1 MIDLRRNKVDFHKLK
16 NIFADNI
23 EDKDNIDEEDNDS
36 ENNNDI
42 NKENNED
49 KKNSNEESDEDFDKE
64 SDDKEEDKIDKET
77 EEDDKIDKE
86 TEEDVDKAENG
97 MTDLRNITMYEN
109 TFKNMSNEGRKIL
122 KSLEKFK
129 FSLEQGSRIV
139 SQIPQLSSGLM
150 SKRKSIDEISN
161 KLYQLVFDLENTDIS
176 NSFQQE
182 NPFAEREIGREPRKI
197 DKEGP
202 EHGRFNSPSGSPGG
216 MIPPN
221 PNLSNNSSSESNN
234 DENEE

>member
-1 MIDLRRNKVDFHKLK
+1 MIDLRRNKVDFCKLK
-16 NIFADNI
+16 NIFADNV
-23 EDKDNIDEEDNDS
+23 EDKDNIEEDNNS
-36 ENNNDI
+36 ENNDDI

-49 KKNSNEESDEDFDKE
+49 KKNSNEESDEDLDEESDEDLDEE
-64 SDDKEEDKIDKET
+64 SDDKEE
-77 EEDDKIDKE
+77 DKIDKE

-197 DKEGP
+197 NKEGP

-221 PNLSNNSSSESNN
+221 PNLSNNSSSESND

>member
-1 MIDLRRNKVDFHKLK
+1 MIDLRRNKVDFCKLK
-16 NIFADNI
+16 NIFADNV
-23 EDKDNIDEEDNDS
+23 EDKDNIDEEDNNS

-49 KKNSNEESDEDFDKE
+49 KKNSNKESDEDLDKE
-64 SDDKEEDKIDKET
+64 SDDKEE
-77 EEDDKIDKE
+77 DKIDKE

-109 TFKNMSNEGRKIL
+109 TFKNMGNEGRKIL

-139 SQIPQLSSGLM
+139 SQIPQMSSGLM

-202 EHGRFNSPSGSPGG
+202 EHGGFNSPSGSPGG

-221 PNLSNNSSSESNN
+221 PNLSNSPSSESND

>member
-1 MIDLRRNKVDFHKLK
+1 MIDLRRNKVDFCKLK
-16 NIFADNI
+16 NIFADNA

-49 KKNSNEESDEDFDKE
+49 KKNSNEESDEDLDKE
-64 SDDKEEDKIDKET
+64 SDDKEE
-77 EEDDKIDKE
+77 DKIDKE

-109 TFKNMSNEGRKIL
+109 TFKNISNEGRKIL

-139 SQIPQLSSGLM
+139 SQIPQMSSGLM

-202 EHGRFNSPSGSPGG
+202 EHGGFNSPSGSPGG

-221 PNLSNNSSSESNN
+221 PNLSNSPSSESND

>member
-1 MIDLRRNKVDFHKLK
+1 MIDLRRNKVDFCKLK

-23 EDKDNIDEEDNDS
+23 EDKDNIDEEDNNS
-36 ENNNDI
+36 ENNDDI

-49 KKNSNEESDEDFDKE
+49 KKNSNEESDEDLDKE
-64 SDDKEEDKIDKET
+64 SDDKEE
-77 EEDDKIDKE
+77 DKIDKE

-109 TFKNMSNEGRKIL
+109 TFKNMGNEGRKIL

-129 FSLEQGSRIV
+129 FSLEQGSRMV

-221 PNLSNNSSSESNN
+221 PNLSNSPSSKSND

>member
-1 MIDLRRNKVDFHKLK
+1 MIDLRRNKVDFCKLK

-23 EDKDNIDEEDNDS
+23 EDKDNIDEEDNNS

-49 KKNSNEESDEDFDKE
+49 KKNSNEESDEDLDKE
-64 SDDKEEDKIDKET
+64 SDDKEE
-77 EEDDKIDKE
+77 DKIDKE

-109 TFKNMSNEGRKIL
+109 TFKNISNEGRKIL

-139 SQIPQLSSGLM
+139 SQIPQMSSGLM

-221 PNLSNNSSSESNN
+221 PNLSNSSSSESND

>member
-1 MIDLRRNKVDFHKLK
+1 MIDLRRNKVDFCKLK

-23 EDKDNIDEEDNDS
+23 EDKDNIDEEDNNS

-49 KKNSNEESDEDFDKE
+49 KKNSNEESDEDLDKE
-64 SDDKEEDKIDKET
+64 SDDKEE
-77 EEDDKIDKE
+77 DKIDKE

-129 FSLEQGSRIV
+129 FSLEQGSRMV

-202 EHGRFNSPSGSPGG
+202 GHGGFNSPSGSPGG

-221 PNLSNNSSSESNN
+221 PNLSNSSSSESND

>member
-1 MIDLRRNKVDFHKLK
+1 MIDLRRNKVDFCKLK
-16 NIFADNI
+16 NIFADNV
-23 EDKDNIDEEDNDS
+23 EDKDNIDEEDNNS

-49 KKNSNEESDEDFDKE
+49 KKNSNEESDEDLDKE
-64 SDDKEEDKIDKET
+64 PDDKEEDE
-77 EEDDKIDKE
+77 IDKE

-109 TFKNMSNEGRKIL
+109 TFKNMGNEGRKIL

-129 FSLEQGSRIV
+129 FSLEQGSRMV

-221 PNLSNNSSSESNN
+221 PNLSNSSSSESND

>member
-1 MIDLRRNKVDFHKLK
+1 MIDLRRNKVDFCKLK

-23 EDKDNIDEEDNDS
+23 EDKDNIDEEDNNS

-49 KKNSNEESDEDFDKE
+49 KKNSNEESDEDLDKE
-64 SDDKEEDKIDKET
+64 SDDKEE
-77 EEDDKIDKE
+77 DKIDKE

-129 FSLEQGSRIV
+129 FSLEQGSRMV

-202 EHGRFNSPSGSPGG
+202 EHGGFNSPSGSPGG

-221 PNLSNNSSSESNN
+221 PNLSNSPSSESND

>member
-16 NIFADNI
+16 NIFADNV
-23 EDKDNIDEEDNDS
+23 EDKDNIDEEDNNS

-49 KKNSNEESDEDFDKE
+49 KKNSNEESDEDLDEESDDKE
-64 SDDKEEDKIDKET
+64 SDDKEE
-77 EEDDKIDKE
+77 DKIDKE

-129 FSLEQGSRIV
+129 FSLEQGSRMV

-197 DKEGP
+197 NKEGP
-202 EHGRFNSPSGSPGG
+202 EHGKFNSPSGSPGG

-221 PNLSNNSSSESNN
+221 PNLSNSPSSESND

>member
-1 MIDLRRNKVDFHKLK
+1 MIDLRRNKVDFCKLK
-16 NIFADNI
+16 NIFADNVD
-23 EDKDNIDEEDNDS
+23 EDNIDKEDNNS
-36 ENNNDI
+36 ENNNDT

-49 KKNSNEESDEDFDKE
+49 KKDSNEESDEDLDKE
-64 SDDKEEDKIDKET
+64 SDDKEE
-77 EEDDKIDKE
+77 DKIDKE

-109 TFKNMSNEGRKIL
+109 TFKNMGNEGRKIL

-129 FSLEQGSRIV
+129 FSLEQGSRMV

-197 DKEGP
+197 NKEGP

-221 PNLSNNSSSESNN
+221 PNLSNNSSSESND

>member
-1 MIDLRRNKVDFHKLK
+1 MIDLRRNKVDFCKLK
-16 NIFADNI
+16 NIFADNV

-36 ENNNDI
+36 ENNNNI

-49 KKNSNEESDEDFDKE
+49 KKNSNEESDEDLDKE
-64 SDDKEEDKIDKET
+64 SDDKEE
-77 EEDDKIDKE
+77 DKIDKE

-109 TFKNMSNEGRKIL
+109 TFKNMGNEGRKIL

-129 FSLEQGSRIV
+129 FSLEQGSRMV

-221 PNLSNNSSSESNN
+221 PNLSNSSSSESND

>member
-1 MIDLRRNKVDFHKLK
+1 MIDLRRNKVDFCKLK
-16 NIFADNI
+16 NIFADNV
-23 EDKDNIDEEDNDS
+23 EDKDNIDEEDNNS

-49 KKNSNEESDEDFDKE
+49 KKNSNEESDEDLDKE
-64 SDDKEEDKIDKET
+64 SDDKEEDE
-77 EEDDKIDKE
+77 IDKE
-86 TEEDVDKAENG
+86 TEEDVYKAENG

-109 TFKNMSNEGRKIL
+109 TFKNMGNEGRKIL

-139 SQIPQLSSGLM
+139 SQIPQMSSGLM

-221 PNLSNNSSSESNN
+221 PNLSNSPSSKSND

>member
-16 NIFADNI
+16 NIFADDI
-23 EDKDNIDEEDNDS
+23 EDKDNVDEEDNNS
-36 ENNNDI
+36 ENNDDI

-49 KKNSNEESDEDFDKE
+49 KKNSNEESDEDLDKESDEDLDEE
-64 SDDKEEDKIDKET
+64 SDDKEE
-77 EEDDKIDKE
+77 DKIDKE

-129 FSLEQGSRIV
+129 FSLEQGSRMV

-221 PNLSNNSSSESNN
+221 PNLSNSPSSESND

>member
-23 EDKDNIDEEDNDS
+23 EDKDNIDEEDNDY

-49 KKNSNEESDEDFDKE
+49 KKNSNEESDEDLDKE
-64 SDDKEEDKIDKET
+64 SDDKEEDE
-77 EEDDKIDKE
+77 IDKE

-109 TFKNMSNEGRKIL
+109 TFKNMGNEGRKIL

-129 FSLEQGSRIV
+129 FSLEQGSRMV

-161 KLYQLVFDLENTDIS
+161 KLYQLAFDLENTDIS

-221 PNLSNNSSSESNN
+221 PNLSNSPSSKSND

>member
-1 MIDLRRNKVDFHKLK
+1 MIDLRRNKVDFCKLK
-16 NIFADNI
+16 NIFADNV
-23 EDKDNIDEEDNDS
+23 EDKDNIDEEDNNS

-49 KKNSNEESDEDFDKE
+49 KKNSNEESDEDLDKE
-64 SDDKEEDKIDKET
+64 PDDKEEDE
-77 EEDDKIDKE
+77 IDKE

-221 PNLSNNSSSESNN
+221 PNLSNSPSSKSND

>member
-1 MIDLRRNKVDFHKLK
+1 MIDLRRNKVDFCKLK

-23 EDKDNIDEEDNDS
+23 EDEDNIDKEDNNS
-36 ENNNDI
+36 ENNNDT

-49 KKNSNEESDEDFDKE
+49 KKDSNEESDEDLDKE
-64 SDDKEEDKIDKET
+64 SDDKEE
-77 EEDDKIDKE
+77 DKIDKE

-109 TFKNMSNEGRKIL
+109 TFKNMGNEGRKIL

-129 FSLEQGSRIV
+129 FSLEQGSRMV
-139 SQIPQLSSGLM
+139 SQIPQMSSGLM
-150 SKRKSIDEISN
+150 SKRKSLDEISN

-202 EHGRFNSPSGSPGG
+202 GHGGFNSPSGSSGG

-221 PNLSNNSSSESNN
+221 PNLSNSSSSESND

>member
-1 MIDLRRNKVDFHKLK
+1 MIDLRRNKVDFCKLK
-16 NIFADNI
+16 NIFADNV
-23 EDKDNIDEEDNDS
+23 EDKDNIDEEDNNS

-49 KKNSNEESDEDFDKE
+49 KKNSNEESDEDLDKE
-64 SDDKEEDKIDKET
+64 SDDKEE
-77 EEDDKIDKE
+77 DKIDKE

-139 SQIPQLSSGLM
+139 SQIPQMSSGLM

-221 PNLSNNSSSESNN
+221 PNLSNSSSSESND

>member
-1 MIDLRRNKVDFHKLK
+1 MIDLRRNKVDFCKLK
-16 NIFADNI
+16 NIFADNV
-23 EDKDNIDEEDNDS
+23 EDKDNIDEEDNNS
-36 ENNNDI
+36 ENNNNI

-49 KKNSNEESDEDFDKE
+49 KKNSNEESDEDLDKE
-64 SDDKEEDKIDKET
+64 SDDKEE
-77 EEDDKIDKE
+77 DKIDKE

-129 FSLEQGSRIV
+129 FSLEQGSRMV

-202 EHGRFNSPSGSPGG
+202 GHGGFNSPSGSPGG

-221 PNLSNNSSSESNN
+221 PNLSNNSSSES
-234 DENEE
+234 DDEENEE

>member
-1 MIDLRRNKVDFHKLK
+1 MIDLRRNKVDFCKLK
-16 NIFADNI
+16 NIFADNV
-23 EDKDNIDEEDNDS
+23 EDKDNIDEEDNNS

-49 KKNSNEESDEDFDKE
+49 KKNSNDESDEDLDKE
-64 SDDKEEDKIDKET
+64 PDDKEEDE
-77 EEDDKIDKE
+77 IDKE

-109 TFKNMSNEGRKIL
+109 TFKNMGNEGRKIL

-129 FSLEQGSRIV
+129 FSLEQGSRMV

-221 PNLSNNSSSESNN
+221 PNLSNSSSSESND

>member
-1 MIDLRRNKVDFHKLK
+1 MIDLRRNKVDFCKLK

-23 EDKDNIDEEDNDS
+23 EDKDNVDEEDSNS

-49 KKNSNEESDEDFDKE
+49 KKNSNEESDEDLDKE
-64 SDDKEEDKIDKET
+64 SDDKEE
-77 EEDDKIDKE
+77 DKIDKE

-197 DKEGP
+197 NKEGP
-202 EHGRFNSPSGSPGG
+202 EHGGFNSPSGSPGG

-221 PNLSNNSSSESNN
+221 PNLSNNSSSESND

>member
-1 MIDLRRNKVDFHKLK
+1 MIDLRRNKVDFCKLK
-16 NIFADNI
+16 NIFADNV

-36 ENNNDI
+36 ENNNNI
-42 NKENNED
+42 NEENNED
-49 KKNSNEESDEDFDKE
+49 KKNSNEESDEDLDKE
-64 SDDKEEDKIDKET
+64 SDDKEE
-77 EEDDKIDKE
+77 DKIDKE

-129 FSLEQGSRIV
+129 FSLEQGSRMV

-221 PNLSNNSSSESNN
+221 PNLSNSSSSESND

>member
-1 MIDLRRNKVDFHKLK
+1 MIDLRRNKVDFCKLK

-23 EDKDNIDEEDNDS
+23 EDKDNVDEEDNNS
-36 ENNNDI
+36 ENNDNI
-42 NKENNED
+42 NKENDED
-49 KKNSNEESDEDFDKE
+49 KKNSNEESDEDLDKE
-64 SDDKEEDKIDKET
+64 SDDKEE
-77 EEDDKIDKE
+77 DKIDKE

-109 TFKNMSNEGRKIL
+109 TFKNMGNEGRKIL

-129 FSLEQGSRIV
+129 FSLEQGSRMV

-202 EHGRFNSPSGSPGG
+202 EHGRLNSPSGSPGG

-221 PNLSNNSSSESNN
+221 PNLSNSPSSKSND

>member
-1 MIDLRRNKVDFHKLK
+1 MIDLRRNKVDFCKLK
-16 NIFADNI
+16 NIFADNV
-23 EDKDNIDEEDNDS
+23 EDKDNIDEEDNNS
-36 ENNNDI
+36 ENDNDI

-49 KKNSNEESDEDFDKE
+49 KKNSNEESDEDLDKE
-64 SDDKEEDKIDKET
+64 SDDKEE
-77 EEDDKIDKE
+77 DKIDKE

-109 TFKNMSNEGRKIL
+109 TFKNMGNEGRKIL

-221 PNLSNNSSSESNN
+221 PNLSNSPSSESND

>member
-1 MIDLRRNKVDFHKLK
+1 MIDLRRNKVDFCKLK
-16 NIFADNI
+16 NIFADNV

-36 ENNNDI
+36 ENDNDI

-49 KKNSNEESDEDFDKE
+49 KKNSNEESDEDLDKE
-64 SDDKEEDKIDKET
+64 PDDKEEDE
-77 EEDDKIDKE
+77 IDKE

-129 FSLEQGSRIV
+129 FSLEQGSRMV

-202 EHGRFNSPSGSPGG
+202 EHGGFNSPSGSPGG

-221 PNLSNNSSSESNN
+221 PNLSNSSSSESND

>member
-1 MIDLRRNKVDFHKLK
+1 MIDLRRNKVDFCKLK
-16 NIFADNI
+16 NIFADNV
-23 EDKDNIDEEDNDS
+23 EDKDNIDEEDNNS

-49 KKNSNEESDEDFDKE
+49 KKNSNEESDEDLDKE
-64 SDDKEEDKIDKET
+64 SDDKEE
-77 EEDDKIDKE
+77 DKIDKE

-109 TFKNMSNEGRKIL
+109 TFKNMGNEGRKIL

-221 PNLSNNSSSESNN
+221 PNLSNSSSSESND

>member
-1 MIDLRRNKVDFHKLK
+1 MIDLRRNKVDFCKLK

-23 EDKDNIDEEDNDS
+23 EDKDNIDEEDTNS
-36 ENNNDI
+36 ENNNDT

-49 KKNSNEESDEDFDKE
+49 KKNSNEESDEDLDKE
-64 SDDKEEDKIDKET
+64 SDDKEE
-77 EEDDKIDKE
+77 DKIDKE

-109 TFKNMSNEGRKIL
+109 TFKNMGNEGRKIL

-221 PNLSNNSSSESNN
+221 PNLSNNSSSESND

>member
-1 MIDLRRNKVDFHKLK
+1 MIDLRRNKVDFCKLK
-16 NIFADNI
+16 NIFADNV
-23 EDKDNIDEEDNDS
+23 EDKDNIDEEDNNS

-49 KKNSNEESDEDFDKE
+49 KKNSNEESDEDLDKE
-64 SDDKEEDKIDKET
+64 SDDKEE
-77 EEDDKIDKE
+77 DKIDKE

-109 TFKNMSNEGRKIL
+109 TFKNISNEGRKIL

-139 SQIPQLSSGLM
+139 SQIPQMSSGLM

-221 PNLSNNSSSESNN
+221 PNLSNSSSSESND
-234 DENEE
+234 DENE

>member
-1 MIDLRRNKVDFHKLK
+1 
-16 NIFADNI
+16 
-23 EDKDNIDEEDNDS
+23 
-36 ENNNDI
+36 
-42 NKENNED
+42 
-49 KKNSNEESDEDFDKE
+49 
-64 SDDKEEDKIDKET
+64 
-77 EEDDKIDKE
+77 
-86 TEEDVDKAENG
+86 

-202 EHGRFNSPSGSPGG
+202 GHGRFNSPSGSPGG

-221 PNLSNNSSSESNN
+221 PNLSNSPSSESND

>member
-1 MIDLRRNKVDFHKLK
+1 MIDLRRNKVDFCKLK
-16 NIFADNI
+16 NIFADNV
-23 EDKDNIDEEDNDS
+23 EDKDNIDEEDNNS

-49 KKNSNEESDEDFDKE
+49 KKNSNEESDEDLDKE
-64 SDDKEEDKIDKET
+64 SDDKEE
-77 EEDDKIDKE
+77 DKIDKE

-109 TFKNMSNEGRKIL
+109 TFKNISNEGRKIL

-221 PNLSNNSSSESNN
+221 PNLSNSPSSKSND

>member
-1 MIDLRRNKVDFHKLK
+1 
-16 NIFADNI
+16 
-23 EDKDNIDEEDNDS
+23 
-36 ENNNDI
+36 
-42 NKENNED
+42 
-49 KKNSNEESDEDFDKE
+49 
-64 SDDKEEDKIDKET
+64 
-77 EEDDKIDKE
+77 
-86 TEEDVDKAENG
+86 

-129 FSLEQGSRIV
+129 FSLEQGSRMV

-221 PNLSNNSSSESNN
+221 PNLSNSSSSESND

>member
-1 MIDLRRNKVDFHKLK
+1 MIDLRRNKVDFCKLK
-16 NIFADNI
+16 NIFADNV
-23 EDKDNIDEEDNDS
+23 EDKDNIDEEDNNS

-49 KKNSNEESDEDFDKE
+49 KKNSNKESDEDLDKE
-64 SDDKEEDKIDKET
+64 LDDKEE
-77 EEDDKIDKE
+77 DKIDKE

-129 FSLEQGSRIV
+129 FSLEQGSRMV

-221 PNLSNNSSSESNN
+221 PNLSNSSSSESND

>member
-1 MIDLRRNKVDFHKLK
+1 MIDLRRNKVDFCKLK
-16 NIFADNI
+16 NIFADNV
-23 EDKDNIDEEDNDS
+23 EDKDNIDEEDNNS
-36 ENNNDI
+36 KNNNDI

-49 KKNSNEESDEDFDKE
+49 KKNSNEESDEDLDKE
-64 SDDKEEDKIDKET
+64 PDDKEEDE
-77 EEDDKIDKE
+77 IDKE

-109 TFKNMSNEGRKIL
+109 TFKNMGNEGRKIL

-221 PNLSNNSSSESNN
+221 PNLSNSPNSKSND

>member
-1 MIDLRRNKVDFHKLK
+1 MIDLRRNKVDFCKLK
-16 NIFADNI
+16 NIFADNV
-23 EDKDNIDEEDNDS
+23 EDKDNIDEEDNNS

-49 KKNSNEESDEDFDKE
+49 KKNSNEESDEDLDKE
-64 SDDKEEDKIDKET
+64 SDDKEE
-77 EEDDKIDKE
+77 DKIDKE

-109 TFKNMSNEGRKIL
+109 TFKNMGNEGRKIL

-221 PNLSNNSSSESNN
+221 PNLSNSPSSESND

>member
-16 NIFADNI
+16 NIFADDI
-23 EDKDNIDEEDNDS
+23 EDKDNVDEEDNNS
-36 ENNNDI
+36 ENNDDI

-49 KKNSNEESDEDFDKE
+49 KKNSNEESDEDLDEESNDKE
-64 SDDKEEDKIDKET
+64 SDDKEE
-77 EEDDKIDKE
+77 DKIDKE

-139 SQIPQLSSGLM
+139 SQIPQMASGLM

-221 PNLSNNSSSESNN
+221 PNLSNSSSSESND

>member
-23 EDKDNIDEEDNDS
+23 EDKDNIDEEDNNS

-49 KKNSNEESDEDFDKE
+49 KKNSNEESDEDLDKE
-64 SDDKEEDKIDKET
+64 SDDKEE
-77 EEDDKIDKE
+77 DKIDKE

-139 SQIPQLSSGLM
+139 YKIPQLSSGLM
-150 SKRKSIDEISN
+150 SKRKYIDEISN

-221 PNLSNNSSSESNN
+221 PNLSNSPSSKSND

>member
-16 NIFADNI
+16 NIFADDI
-23 EDKDNIDEEDNDS
+23 EDKDNVDEEDNNS
-36 ENNNDI
+36 ENNDDI

-49 KKNSNEESDEDFDKE
+49 KKNSNEESDEDLDKESDEDLDEE
-64 SDDKEEDKIDKET
+64 SDDKEE
-77 EEDDKIDKE
+77 DKIDKE

-221 PNLSNNSSSESNN
+221 PNLSNSPSSKSND

>member
-1 MIDLRRNKVDFHKLK
+1 MIDLRRNKVDFCKLK
-16 NIFADNI
+16 NIFADNV
-23 EDKDNIDEEDNDS
+23 EDKDNIDEEDNNS

-49 KKNSNEESDEDFDKE
+49 KKNSNEESDEDLDKE
-64 SDDKEEDKIDKET
+64 PNDKEEDE
-77 EEDDKIDKE
+77 IDKE
-86 TEEDVDKAENG
+86 TEEDVDKAETG

-129 FSLEQGSRIV
+129 FSLEQGSRMV

-221 PNLSNNSSSESNN
+221 PNLSNSSSSESND

>member
-36 ENNNDI
+36 ENNNNI

-49 KKNSNEESDEDFDKE
+49 KKNSNEESDEDLDKE
-64 SDDKEEDKIDKET
+64 SDDKEE
-77 EEDDKIDKE
+77 DKIDKE

-109 TFKNMSNEGRKIL
+109 TFKNMGNEGRKIL

-129 FSLEQGSRIV
+129 FSLEQGSRMV

-221 PNLSNNSSSESNN
+221 PNLSNSSSSESND

>member
-1 MIDLRRNKVDFHKLK
+1 MIDLRRNKVDFCKLK

-23 EDKDNIDEEDNDS
+23 EDKDNIDEEDNNS

-42 NKENNED
+42 DKENNED
-49 KKNSNEESDEDFDKE
+49 KKNSNEESDEDLDEESDDKE
-64 SDDKEEDKIDKET
+64 SDDKEE
-77 EEDDKIDKE
+77 DKIDKE

-129 FSLEQGSRIV
+129 FSLEQGSRMV
-139 SQIPQLSSGLM
+139 SQIPQMSSGLM
-150 SKRKSIDEISN
+150 SKRKSLDEISN

-221 PNLSNNSSSESNN
+221 PNLSNSPSSESNDN
-234 DENEE
+234 ENEE

>member
-1 MIDLRRNKVDFHKLK
+1 MIDLRRNKVDFCKLK
-16 NIFADNI
+16 NIFADNV
-23 EDKDNIDEEDNDS
+23 EDKDNIDEEDNNS

-49 KKNSNEESDEDFDKE
+49 KKNSNEESDEDLDKE
-64 SDDKEEDKIDKET
+64 SDDKEE
-77 EEDDKIDKE
+77 DKIDKE

-221 PNLSNNSSSESNN
+221 PNLSNSPSSKSND